1 MAILRP
7 ELFYAYV
14 GHSQIVNPSI
24 DEKLYQNIW
33 NLASTK
39 KDTASLS
46 ILTYIGKPPYYS
58 ARNAGKLIR
67 IVKKYE
73 IQVATPAPEQWF
85 VPNQQYSDE
94 KDQLDRENGDD
105 YSFVNFVGDTA
116 LHVPSMCAGI
126 DLLKDNIK
134 FKIPVYIIQGDE
146 DLLTPKESTLKYFL
160 AITAPQKVFYTI
172 PQAAHGFNSAVLQ
185 KQFEVFRSIKIKK
198 QKCYKKDKK

>member
-146 DLLTPKESTLKYFL
+146 DLLTPKESSKLYFNTLSAHK
-160 AITAPQKVFYTI
+160 KVYYTI
-172 PQAAHGFNSAVLQ
+172 PQAAHGFNSAVLE
-185 KQFEVFRSIKIKK
+185 KQFQVFRSITFE
-198 QKCYKKDKK
+198 